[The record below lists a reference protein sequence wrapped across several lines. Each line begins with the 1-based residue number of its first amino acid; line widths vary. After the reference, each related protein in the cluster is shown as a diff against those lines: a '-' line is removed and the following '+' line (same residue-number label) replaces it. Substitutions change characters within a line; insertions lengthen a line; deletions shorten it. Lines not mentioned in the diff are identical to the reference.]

1 METKEAIIMLLKICV
16 FLPIIIFL
24 IFLLFRYGGERLQ
37 KIQNGRYMK
46 ILDRLPL
53 TKENSL
59 LIIKIGE
66 KAFVISSTAG
76 KVEMLMELDPLEV
89 KKIEES
95 NGIGEYG
102 SLKDVIY
109 NLKTKREDK

>member
-1 METKEAIIMLLKICV
+1 METKDAIIMLLKILV
-16 FLPIIIFL
+16 FLPIIIFS
-24 IFLLFRYGGERLQ
+24 IFLLIKYGGTKLQ
-37 KIQNGRYMK
+37 NIQNGRYMK
-46 ILDRLPL
+46 VLDRLPL

-59 LIIKIGE
+59 LIVKIGE

-76 KVEMLMELDPLEV
+76 KVEMLMELEPSEL

-102 SLKDVIY
+102 SLKDAIY